1 MNSSQI
7 RINEAIKSKEV
18 RVVDADGSQ
27 LGVMSITEARA
38 LAERDKVDLVEISP
52 AANPPVVK
60 LIDWGKY
67 QYQKM
72 KEQAKSAKKSR
83 SSELKQIRF
92 GLKIGEND
100 LNIKLR
106 KVKEFLEEGDRVRLT
121 LVLRGREMAHQDLG
135 IEFIQKVAASLA
147 DVAVQDGPVQKAGRN
162 MSINVRRKNA

>member
-67 QYQKM
+67 QYQ
-72 KEQAKSAKKSR
+72 
-83 SSELKQIRF
+83 
-92 GLKIGEND
+92 
-100 LNIKLR
+100 
-106 KVKEFLEEGDRVRLT
+106 
-121 LVLRGREMAHQDLG
+121 
-135 IEFIQKVAASLA
+135 
-147 DVAVQDGPVQKAGRN
+147 
-162 MSINVRRKNA
+162 